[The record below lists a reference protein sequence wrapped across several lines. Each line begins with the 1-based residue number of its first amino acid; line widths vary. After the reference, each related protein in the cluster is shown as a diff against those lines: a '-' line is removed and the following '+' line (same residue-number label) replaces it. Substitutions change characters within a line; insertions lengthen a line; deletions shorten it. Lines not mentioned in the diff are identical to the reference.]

1 MISLKTR
8 YSDYIFNDPVY
19 NIIACFYFN
28 PNQIETNLPITQIAY
43 NLGFHSLVHMSRY
56 FSHHKRMSPSDYR
69 RRYDQAQ

>member
-43 NLGFHSLVHMSRY
+43 NLGFHSLVSKY
-56 FSHHKRMSPSDYR
+56 KNDANEKRLYTH
-69 RRYDQAQ
+69 

>member
-43 NLGFHSLVHMSRY
+43 NLGFHSLVHMRAAFFRLLLKLSILIQIEVQ
-56 FSHHKRMSPSDYR
+56 K
-69 RRYDQAQ
+69 